1 MNDLIDPITLTVNN
15 KAVTAKGLVLNGNGT
30 QKVVIAGYN
39 ANGKLVKMA
48 ISDDSATIDATKGTV
63 EFTYDFADYTDVKTV
78 KAFMFDSISTAKPLG
93 YHAVTEL
100 K

>member
-1 MNDLIDPITLTVNN
+1 MQATTLTVSL
-15 KAVTAKGLVLNGNGT
+15 K
-30 QKVVIAGYN
+30 
-39 ANGKLVKMA
+39 
-48 ISDDSATIDATKGTV
+48 KGTV